1 MGARLAPAMTGLPF
15 VRFQSP
21 IRNER
26 GTFTG
31 VFGLVNGLA
40 LTGRL
45 TVEQATFR
53 RTSNDWFDR
62 NFTNPA
68 HADPS
73 VYDVDVNPGAA
84 AWFKATAR
92 VFIERVDGYLSI
104 LETHEVPCE
113 AVWSANPGRVI
124 YEDEHQIVAVARK

>member
-1 MGARLAPAMTGLPF
+1 LLRTPTTSGLPF

-21 IRNER
+21 TRNER

-40 LTGRL
+40 RVGRL
-45 TVEQATFR
+45 TAEQEVFR
-53 RTSNDWFDR
+53 RTNNDWYDA

-68 HADPS
+68 HIDPS
-73 VYDVDVNPGAA
+73 VYDAAVNPGAA

-104 LETHEVPCE
+104 LKTHEIPCE
-113 AVWSANPGRVI
+113 AVWSASPGRVI
-124 YEDEHQIVAVARK
+124 YEDEHQIVVVAPK